1 MEGFDPEHL
10 VYVAKGALYFRKK
23 IKAAGFD
30 IETNDLISEFSITL
44 SKCLKSYDP
53 DSGVKFKTYLFS
65 AFSNT
70 YKNIL
75 RDLTNER
82 KFWRERANFYL
93 LSTSEEELHEQS
105 SNEPQRSK
113 RIPRKMRGR
122 SGIRSKNSR
131 LSGIFLQWF
140 HTFSMAIYVA
150 KAESLGNPRKD
161 VRQAIE
167 YGEMA
172 LMDWLCEFTPKQAW
186 KRIEEMEAALRK
198 GQDEFD
204 FDFFV
209 APELPDGFSLL

>member
-1 MEGFDPEHL
+1 MERFDPEHL
-10 VYVAKGALYFRKK
+10 ELLAKGALYFRKK

-30 IETNDLISEFSITL
+30 IDINDLISEFSITL

-53 DSGVKFKTYLFS
+53 DSAVKFKTYLFS
-65 AFSNT
+65 SFSNT
-70 YKNIL
+70 YKNVL
-75 RDLTNER
+75 RDLANER
-82 KFWRERANFYL
+82 KFWQERANPYL
-93 LSTSEEELHEQS
+93 LCACEEGLQEQS
-105 SNEPQRSK
+105 TKEPYKIK

-122 SGIRSKNSR
+122 SGVRSKNSR